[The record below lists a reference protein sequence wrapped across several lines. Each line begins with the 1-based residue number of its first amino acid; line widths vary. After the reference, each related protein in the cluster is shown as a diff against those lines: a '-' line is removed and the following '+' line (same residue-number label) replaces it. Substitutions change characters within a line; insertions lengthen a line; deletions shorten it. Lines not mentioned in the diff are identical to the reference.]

1 MSNLMTSM
9 YTGVSGLRVNQSAL
23 NTTAHNIANV
33 DTKGFT
39 RQQVLAGD
47 FSYLTVG
54 QSYISSMQVGLGTDM
69 QIIRQVRDAFADKG
83 YRTES
88 GRLAFYEQQKSMVEE
103 IENVF
108 GELEGAA
115 FKNTLTSMWEAMSAL
130 ASEPGDIAKRGIVV
144 STAKVFLNRAQT
156 ISTQLQE
163 YQKNLNSQIQ
173 EKVDRVNAIGDRIKE
188 LNKIVQRYEGSGQQA
203 NDYRDERNQL
213 LDELS
218 KIVKCTYEE
227 DTFGVVTVN
236 VEGVQFV
243 TSDQVFHMATEHTV
257 TEHEKEKAKAINN
270 CMKEIYSALEN
281 GDPIADIKGMDEWKE
296 LSKYGNLSIVEDKD
310 PATGNPT
317 GITRVMFNEIQLMQ
331 YDNNN
336 NAGEM
341 IEYLSKQSELLNVV
355 WTGNGCGDVFK
366 LNGEYNSAM
375 QTDIGG
381 LKGLMVARGSYT
393 ANYSDIPKESDYLK
407 ADGTVDTVKYK
418 QAVDTY
424 NKYVDSSVLV
434 SIQAQ
439 FDQLVHSL
447 VTTIN
452 DILSPN
458 MKLTENSVVDLF
470 GLDQNTVTADQA
482 KNAVIKSADGT
493 VYQLSD
499 NLMVLD
505 VKNASTGMD
514 ENKTV
519 GEALFNR
526 KNKDRYTEAT
536 MTVEGTDEN
545 GNPKTYEKKVYIY
558 NQEYDTDPYSL
569 FTIDQIEINNE
580 IANDYSK
587 LPLSYNQY
595 SGLLGGFDMKTC
607 QKLLDAWDV
616 KGLKLDP
623 NTLTTNNFQD
633 YYTSMISSLANRGNV
648 YNKMV
653 SSQEDVVSKFENAR
667 QEVAGVSSDDE
678 LTNLIKY
685 QHAYNASSRYINAI
699 NEMLEHL
706 VTRL

>member
-9 YTGVSGLRVNQSAL
+9 YTGVSGLKVNQSAL

-33 DTKGFT
+33 DTKAFT
-39 RQQVLAGD
+39 RQQVLNGD
-47 FSYLTVG
+47 FTYLTVG
-54 QSYISSMQVGLGTDM
+54 QSYISSMQIGLGTDM
-69 QIIRQVRDAFADKG
+69 QIIRQVRDTFADKG

-103 IENVF
+103 VENVF

-115 FKNTLTSMWEAMSAL
+115 FKDTLTSMWEAMSAL
-130 ASEPGDIAKRGIVV
+130 ASEPDDIAKRGIVV
-144 STAKVFLNRAQT
+144 STAKVFLNRSQT
-156 ISTQLQE
+156 ISKQLQE

-173 EKVDRVNAIGDRIKE
+173 EKVDKVNSMGDRIKE
-188 LNKIVQRYEGSGQQA
+188 LNTIIRRYEGSGQQA

-218 KIVKCTYEE
+218 KIVKCSYEE
-227 DTFGVVTVN
+227 DSFGVVTVN

-243 TSDQVFHMATEHTV
+243 TGDHVFHMATERTV
-257 TEHEKEKAKAINN
+257 TEYETEKADAINN
-270 CMKEIYSALEN
+270 CMKKIYSALEQ
-281 GDPIADIKGMDEWKE
+281 GDAIADIKSMDEWKE

-317 GITRVMFNEIQLMQ
+317 GMTRVMFNEIQLMQ

-336 NAGEM
+336 NTGEM
-341 IEYLSKQSELLNVV
+341 IDYLPKQSELLNVV

-366 LNGEYNSAM
+366 LTGEYNSAS

-393 ANYSDIPKESDYLK
+393 ANYSDIPKESNYLK
-407 ADGTVDTVKYK
+407 VDGTVDTVKYE
-418 QAVDTY
+418 QAVKEY

-458 MKLTENSVVDLF
+458 VDLTEDSVVDLF
-470 GLDQNTVTADQA
+470 GLDNNTVTAAQA

-499 NLMVLD
+499 NLKVLD
-505 VKNASTGMD
+505 IKNASTGMD

-545 GNPKTYEKKVYIY
+545 GNPKTYEKTVYIY

-587 LPLSYNQY
+587 LPLSYNEY
-595 SGLLGGFDMKTC
+595 SGLLGGFDMETC

-633 YYTSMISSLANRGNV
+633 YYTSMISTLANRGSV

-667 QEVAGVSSDDE
+667 QAVAGVSSDDE

-699 NEMLEHL
+699 NEMLEHI